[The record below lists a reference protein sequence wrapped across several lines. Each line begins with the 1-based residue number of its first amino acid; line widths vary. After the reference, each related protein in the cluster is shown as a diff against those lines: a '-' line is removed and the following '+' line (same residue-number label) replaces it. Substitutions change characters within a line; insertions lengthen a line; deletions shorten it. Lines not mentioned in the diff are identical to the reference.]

1 MKWINAMI
9 IDGTYD
15 LFKLLTKAALKANKE
30 KFIWDLASVDTKY
43 AECVCKYV
51 DKHAMKKY
59 DQHLIDSHIDNKE
72 GIL

>member
-1 MKWINAMI
+1 MGHMKWINAMI

-43 AECVCKYV
+43 AECVCK
-51 DKHAMKKY
+51 
-59 DQHLIDSHIDNKE
+59 
-72 GIL
+72 